1 MKFPAAVRKS
11 VKHLSSE
18 KFKKRVMS
26 EDPTMWKHVGIL
38 KEINQ
43 QGYITSDSQAG
54 KHLKPTAEYDMWEK
68 AYIFGFMLES
78 KAGAFIQQM
87 SMHTDKLAQ
96 VIHYSKEPG
105 LYDNMPRALDI
116 PLTINKVDENVQ
128 THMSNLVPF
137 EIWDKRRKELSIDA
151 SEKIVYVMC
160 YDLQWNRNASEP
172 GGLFK
177 DVLRILKNMNKPKTL
192 KKSPFKN

>member
-1 MKFPAAVRKS
+1 
-11 VKHLSSE
+11 
-18 KFKKRVMS
+18 
-26 EDPTMWKHVGIL
+26 MWKHVGII

-43 QGYITSDSQAG
+43 QGYITKDSQAG
-54 KHLKPTAEYDMWEK
+54 KHKKPTAEYDMWEK

-87 SMHTDKLAQ
+87 ALHTDKLAQ

-116 PLTINKVDENVQ
+116 PLTVNKVDEKVH

-137 EIWDKRRKELSIDA
+137 EFFDARRKELGIDP

-160 YDLQWNRNASEP
+160 YDLQWNRNASRP
-172 GGLFK
+172 GGLFI
-177 DVLRILKNMNKPKTL
+177 DVLRILKKINKPKTV
-192 KKSPFKN
+192 KKSLFKH